1 MKLDGL
7 YRYVTHDRVPAFLQL
22 GWVVCA
28 DLGPTH
34 GAWSC
39 LMRWL
44 CDCKPVVPTRFNVQ

>member
-1 MKLDGL
+1 VSLAGTYHFVRHKS
-7 YRYVTHDRVPAFLQL
+7 VPTFLQL

-34 GAWSC
+34 GEWSC

-44 CDCKPVVPTRFNVQ
+44 CDCKPAVPARSPVQ